1 MKNKPLPHKPFTL
14 LALAAA
20 LLLAGCVVTSVYP
33 YFTEKDV
40 VFEPGLVGAWGD
52 IEPDHSEKE
61 FWKFEKSGDKNY
73 KFTLQDGDKATT
85 FDAHL
90 FKLKNQLFLDAC
102 PDQRPD
108 EFIPPHYLLKLTLI
122 ATTLKTSFM
131 DYEWLAKYLE
141 KNPGA
146 LRHHLVSQ
154 DPNNPDEKKRL
165 VLTANTT
172 ELQSF
177 VLKNLSTEGA
187 FSKPQEMKRRP

>member
-1 MKNKPLPHKPFTL
+1 
-14 LALAAA
+14 
-20 LLLAGCVVTSVYP
+20 
-33 YFTEKDV
+33 
-40 VFEPGLVGAWGD
+40 
-52 IEPDHSEKE
+52 
-61 FWKFEKSGDKNY
+61 
-73 KFTLQDGDKATT
+73 
-85 FDAHL
+85 
-90 FKLKNQLFLDAC
+90 
-102 PDQRPD
+102 
-108 EFIPPHYLLKLTLI
+108 
-122 ATTLKTSFM
+122 M

-187 FSKPQEMKRRP
+187 FSKPQEMKRRH